1 MKKILSIVIALAMC
15 LSSIALLAS
24 CAGES
29 AYEIAVR
36 NGFEGT
42 EQEWLNSLKGDKG
55 DAGAAGAKGDKG
67 DAGTAG
73 AKGDTGA
80 AGANGTNGT
89 NGKTAYE
96 IAVENGFT
104 GTQAEWLASLKG
116 NDGANGVTPEI
127 GEDGNWWIGDINTG
141 IPATGGNGGDASDTD
156 ATLINDTLAI
166 INGVSTPLPTLKVLV
181 AGTEVEIAEDLIID
195 APETINAA
203 GEYDVKVNL
212 LGEQVTFKLK
222 VTAYE
227 LVEDTFDATLEA
239 LAYQVKKIAPDATE
253 TTIDVTSEMIASTDV
268 DTKLPG
274 KYSLDLLFAEG
285 LVEFEIVINAY
296 MIYFEDFNDITATD
310 KAGILAE
317 IGWREGVI
325 DEDDVFGTDFHYNR
339 DQNQYGHIG
348 DNGNG
353 PKNFAPGMKNTGLY
367 TTNATLAVNDGVL
380 TIDNKTNNANG
391 AYATFQIGAD
401 KYMAEAMKTMF
412 TIQYDVVIKDAAPDA
427 WVGFGHNSANGYMD
441 DWTFFDG
448 WFTRLHTDGLI
459 DTFLG
464 YLNAWYSVGYTEA
477 GSKDYADMKT
487 AGWICENIF
496 GGDATDAKGQ
506 KVTIKVVYPYATG
519 GVSHTGE
526 SYYKGYQYIYAKPE
540 GATEFTCVAV
550 VKDSNAYSYK
560 TGVYDND
567 LVFAIG
573 AKTEYN
579 SYNSAKYPAASGYN
593 SAPYAGQNS
602 LNTETVTIDG
612 VECPSVYLPEHD
624 ASAII
629 EIDNIAVWIG
639 GGEMPTNTSTDFYA
653 SLVAGE

>member
-42 EQEWLNSLKGDKG
+42 EQEWLDSLKGDKG

-67 DAGTAG
+67 DTGAAG
-73 AKGDTGA
+73 AKGDAGA

-141 IPATGGNGGDASDTD
+141 IPATGGNAGTEDGD

-181 AGTEVEIAEDLIID
+181 DGQEVEIAADLIVD

-212 LGEQVTFKLK
+212 LGTETTFKLK

-239 LAYQVKKIAPDATE
+239 LTYQVKKTAPDMTE
-253 TTIDVTSEMIASTDV
+253 TTIDVTSEMIANTDV
-268 DTKLPG
+268 NAAAPG
-274 KYSLDLLFAEG
+274 KYSLDLLLDEQ
-285 LVEFEIVINAY
+285 LVEFEIVINSY
-296 MIYFEDFNDITATD
+296 MIYFEDFNNIEATD
-310 KAGILAE
+310 KADILAE
-317 IGWREGVI
+317 LGWKDGII
-325 DEDDVFGTDFHYNR
+325 DDADEFSTEFPYS
-339 DQNQYGHIG
+339 QNKEYGHMLG
-348 DNGNG
+348 EKD
-353 PKNFAPGMKNTGLY
+353 FAPRMSNTGLY
-367 TTNATLAVNDGVL
+367 ATNAILSVNDGVL

-391 AYATFQIGAD
+391 AYATFTIRPDGF
-401 KYMAEAMKTMF
+401 MAEAMKGVF
-412 TIQYDVVIKDAAPDA
+412 TVQYDLTIKEASENA
-427 WVGFGHNSANGYMD
+427 WVGIGINSENAYNASHG
-441 DWTFFDG
+441 WTFING
-448 WFTRLHTDGLI
+448 WYHRFYASGRI
-459 DTFLG
+459 DTFQG
-464 YLNAWYSVGYTEA
+464 RYNAWYAQNGLQSSAPDYTGLKSASELCATLFGSDATNAVGKKVTVKAVYA
-477 GSKDYADMKT
+477 YAD
-487 AGWICENIF
+487 
-496 GGDATDAKGQ
+496 GDG
-506 KVTIKVVYPYATG
+506 YAAN
-519 GVSHTGE
+519 
-526 SYYKGYQYIYAKPE
+526 YLYIYVKPE
-540 GATEFTCVAV
+540 GASEWTLVSS
-550 VKDSNAYSYK
+550 KD
-560 TGVYDND
+560 TGVKSAYDKD
-567 LVFAIG
+567 MVFIIG
-573 AKTEYN
+573 AYLDYGTYK
-579 SYNSAKYPAASGYN
+579 

-602 LNTETVTIDG
+602 TNSETITIDG
-612 VECPSVYLPEHD
+612 VEYESIYTDIND

-629 EIDNIAVWIG
+629 EIDNFAVWMG
-639 GGEMPTNTSTDFYA
+639 GGDMPTNTSTTFYE
-653 SLVAGE
+653 SLVTPAE